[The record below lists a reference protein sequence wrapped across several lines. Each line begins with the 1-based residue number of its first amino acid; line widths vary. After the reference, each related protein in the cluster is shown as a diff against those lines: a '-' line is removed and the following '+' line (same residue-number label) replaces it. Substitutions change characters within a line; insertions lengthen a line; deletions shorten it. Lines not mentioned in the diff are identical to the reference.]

1 MLATVR
7 SDLLAAT
14 RSLWRS
20 PGFTLTTI
28 AMLSIGI
35 GLAIYMFGAIQ
46 SYLLRE
52 LPFPDA
58 AELMH
63 VEYVDSR
70 TQSDSI
76 EVPVGDFRLW
86 RRELRHLQAI
96 EAFTLGTIN
105 LSSDEDRPERYDGAF
120 VSAGSFRTLG
130 VSPLLGPGFQEGDDR
145 YGAPATVVIGHDLWQ
160 QRFNGDPDIVGK
172 TLRVNGQPASVVGVM
187 PQGFAFPFNNAVW
200 APLTAQSSLPP
211 RGTQQ
216 SVEVFARLTPG
227 SSLGE
232 ASAELDAALTRIEQ
246 ADSNTPV
253 ADRVIVKPYKE
264 EFVGGGARQ
273 TIVAMFLAVLLVLAI
288 ACVNVANLMIARGV
302 QRGRE
307 SAIRS
312 AIGASRARLVMLALN
327 EALLIAL
334 AAVIIGS
341 TLALIGGQATMDAI
355 RTSANAPPYWVT
367 VYRFD
372 AISAMF
378 ATAIAAVVVLLAG
391 LWPAWRSARVAQAE
405 GMKEGGRSTGTRLGN
420 SLTIVEIALCMV
432 LLVCAGLTIRAV
444 IQRQNLPLAYEAKQV
459 LSGRVGLF
467 EGDYPDL
474 GAVGQF
480 TDSLRQRLAA
490 LPGVEAA
497 GITSSLPMTGS
508 AGDYIS
514 IEGTVDSAETP
525 RPAVMTV
532 SADPG
537 FFTALSIPL
546 QRGRLFDGRD
556 VRDAPPVAVVSEVFA
571 QRFWPAADALGKRF
585 RLGEPG
591 RESDWI
597 EIVGVIAHI
606 PHNNGNREVG
616 ALYLPFAQKP
626 TRFFSPV
633 LRVSGDPLA
642 LAESVRT
649 TVVDL
654 DRNLP
659 VYFLRT
665 LDEWAAIA
673 AFNQRLMAALFSLF
687 GAFAVLLA
695 AAGLYAVLAYQ
706 VSQRVREI
714 GVRRALGANDS
725 GIARLVLNQGIGKL
739 VVGAGIG
746 LVLAF
751 GFAQLLS
758 GLLFGV
764 SAFDPVTYLGVV
776 VILAL
781 VTLCASLL
789 PTRRALRIAP
799 IVALR
804 HE

>member
-1 MLATVR
+1 MLATAR
-7 SDLLAAT
+7 SELLAAA

-20 PGFTLTTI
+20 PGFTLTTV

-58 AELMH
+58 AELVH
-63 VEYVDSR
+63 IEYADSR

-76 EVPVGDFRLW
+76 EVPLGDFLDW
-86 RRELRHLQAI
+86 RSELRHVQGI
-96 EAFTLGTIN
+96 EAFALGTIN

-130 VSPLLGPGFQEGDDR
+130 VSPMLGPGFQEGDDR
-145 YGAPATVVIGHDLWQ
+145 YGAPATVVIGHGLWQ

-172 TLRVNGQPASVVGVM
+172 TLRVNSQPAQVVGVM

-200 APLTAQSSLPP
+200 APLMAPSRLPP
-211 RGTQQ
+211 RGRQQ
-216 SVEVFARLTPG
+216 SVEVFARLAQG
-227 SSLGE
+227 SSMAE
-232 ASAELDAALTRIEQ
+232 ASAELDAALAQIEQ
-246 ADSNTPV
+246 ADTDTPV
-253 ADRVIVKPYKE
+253 ADRVVVKPYNE
-264 EFVGGGARQ
+264 EFVGRARQ
-273 TIVAMFLAVLLVLAI
+273 TIGAMFLAVLLVLAI
-288 ACVNVANLMIARGV
+288 ACLNVANLMIARGA
-302 QRGRE
+302 QRRRE

-355 RTSANAPPYWVT
+355 RTSANPPPYWMT

-372 AISAMF
+372 ASSALF
-378 ATAIAAVVVLLAG
+378 ATAVAAVVVLLAG
-391 LWPAWRSARVAQAE
+391 LWPAWRSARVAQAD

-420 SLTIVEIALCMV
+420 GLTIVEIALCMV

-444 IQRQNLPLAYEAKQV
+444 IERQNLPLAYEAKQV

-474 GAVGQF
+474 GEVLQF

-497 GITSSLPMTGS
+497 GITSSLPMAGS

-514 IEGTVDSAETP
+514 IEGAVGTAESP
-525 RPAVMTV
+525 RPVVMTV

-556 VRDAPPVAVVSEVFA
+556 ASDAPPVAVVSEVFA
-571 QRFWPAADALGKRF
+571 QRFWPDGDALGKRF
-585 RLGEPG
+585 RLGERG

-597 EIVGVIAHI
+597 EIVGVIPHI
-606 PHNNGNREVG
+606 PHNSGNLEVG

-633 LRVSGDPLA
+633 LRVSGEPLA
-642 LAESVRT
+642 LAESVRA

-706 VSQRVREI
+706 VSLRVREI
-714 GVRRALGANDS
+714 GVRRALGANDG
-725 GIARLVLNQGIGKL
+725 GIARLVLSQGIGKL
-739 VVGAGIG
+739 GVGVGIG

-764 SAFDPVTYLGVV
+764 SALDPVTYLGVI

-789 PTRRALRIAP
+789 PTRRALRVAP

-804 HE
+804 QE

>member
-1 MLATVR
+1 M
-7 SDLLAAT
+7 
-14 RSLWRS
+14 
-20 PGFTLTTI
+20 
-28 AMLSIGI
+28 
-35 GLAIYMFGAIQ
+35 
-46 SYLLRE
+46 
-52 LPFPDA
+52 
-58 AELMH
+58 
-63 VEYVDSR
+63 
-70 TQSDSI
+70 
-76 EVPVGDFRLW
+76 
-86 RRELRHLQAI
+86 
-96 EAFTLGTIN
+96 
-105 LSSDEDRPERYDGAF
+105 
-120 VSAGSFRTLG
+120 
-130 VSPLLGPGFQEGDDR
+130 
-145 YGAPATVVIGHDLWQ
+145 
-160 QRFNGDPDIVGK
+160 
-172 TLRVNGQPASVVGVM
+172 
-187 PQGFAFPFNNAVW
+187 
-200 APLTAQSSLPP
+200 
-211 RGTQQ
+211 
-216 SVEVFARLTPG
+216 
-227 SSLGE
+227 
-232 ASAELDAALTRIEQ
+232 
-246 ADSNTPV
+246 
-253 ADRVIVKPYKE
+253 
-264 EFVGGGARQ
+264 
-273 TIVAMFLAVLLVLAI
+273 
-288 ACVNVANLMIARGV
+288 
-302 QRGRE
+302 
-307 SAIRS
+307 
-312 AIGASRARLVMLALN
+312 GASRARLVMVALN
-327 EALLIAL
+327 EALLIAV

-355 RTSANAPPYWVT
+355 RTSANAPPYWMT
-367 VYRFD
+367 VYQFD
-372 AISAMF
+372 AISALF

-405 GMKEGGRSTGTRLGN
+405 GMKEGGRRTGTRLGN
-420 SLTIVEIALCMV
+420 GLTIVEIALCMV

-444 IQRQNLPLAYEAKQV
+444 IERQNLPLAYEAKQV

-474 GAVGQF
+474 GAVVQF
-480 TDSLRQRLAA
+480 ADSLRQRLAA
-490 LPGVEAA
+490 LPGVETA

-514 IEGTVDSAETP
+514 IEGAVDTAEAP

-532 SADPG
+532 SADPE

-571 QRFWPAADALGKRF
+571 QRFWPDADALGKRF
-585 RLGEPG
+585 RLGERG

-649 TVVDL
+649 TVVNL
-654 DRNLP
+654 DSNLP

-714 GVRRALGANDS
+714 GVRRALGANDG
-725 GIARLVLNQGIGKL
+725 GIARLVLSQGLGKL
-739 VVGAGIG
+739 GLGAGIG
-746 LVLAF
+746 LILAF

-764 SAFDPVTYLGVV
+764 SAFDPLTYLGVV
-776 VILAL
+776 VILAV
-781 VTLCASLL
+781 VTFCASLL
-789 PTRRALRIAP
+789 PTRRALAIAP

-804 HE
+804 QE

>member
-1 MLATVR
+1 MLATAR
-7 SDLLAAT
+7 SELLAAA

-20 PGFTLTTI
+20 PGFTLTTV

-58 AELMH
+58 AELVH
-63 VEYVDSR
+63 IEYADSR

-76 EVPVGDFRLW
+76 EVPLGDFLDW
-86 RRELRHLQAI
+86 RSELRHVQGI
-96 EAFTLGTIN
+96 EAFALGTIN
-105 LSSDEDRPERYDGAF
+105 VSSDEDRPERYDGAF

-130 VSPLLGPGFQEGDDR
+130 VSPMLGPGFQEGDDR
-145 YGAPATVVIGHDLWQ
+145 YGAPATVVIGHGLWQ

-172 TLRVNGQPASVVGVM
+172 TLRVNSQPAQVVGVM

-200 APLTAQSSLPP
+200 APLMTPSRLPP
-211 RGTQQ
+211 RGRQQ
-216 SVEVFARLTPG
+216 SVEVFARLAQG
-227 SSLGE
+227 SSMAE
-232 ASAELDAALTRIEQ
+232 ASAELDAALARIEQ
-246 ADSNTPV
+246 ADTDTPV
-253 ADRVIVKPYKE
+253 ADRVVVKPYNE
-264 EFVGGGARQ
+264 EFVGRARQ
-273 TIVAMFLAVLLVLAI
+273 TIGAMFLAVLLVLAI
-288 ACVNVANLMIARGV
+288 ACLNVANLMIARGA
-302 QRGRE
+302 QRRRE

-355 RTSANAPPYWVT
+355 RTSANPPPYWMT

-372 AISAMF
+372 ASSALF
-378 ATAIAAVVVLLAG
+378 ATAVAAVVVLLAG
-391 LWPAWRSARVAQAE
+391 LWPAWRSARVAQAD

-420 SLTIVEIALCMV
+420 GLTIVEIALCMV

-444 IQRQNLPLAYEAKQV
+444 IERQNLPLAYEAKQV

-474 GAVGQF
+474 GEVLQF

-497 GITSSLPMTGS
+497 GITSSLPMAGS

-514 IEGTVDSAETP
+514 IEGAVGTAESP
-525 RPAVMTV
+525 RPVVMTV

-556 VRDAPPVAVVSEVFA
+556 ASDAPPVAVVSEVFA
-571 QRFWPAADALGKRF
+571 QRFWPDGDALGKRF
-585 RLGEPG
+585 RLGERG

-597 EIVGVIAHI
+597 EIVGVIPHI
-606 PHNNGNREVG
+606 PHNSGNLEVG

-633 LRVSGDPLA
+633 LRVSGEPLA
-642 LAESVRT
+642 LAESVRA

-706 VSQRVREI
+706 VSLRVREI
-714 GVRRALGANDS
+714 GVRRALGANDG
-725 GIARLVLNQGIGKL
+725 GIARLVLSQGIGKL
-739 VVGAGIG
+739 GVGVGIG

-764 SAFDPVTYLGVV
+764 SALDPVTYLGVI

-789 PTRRALRIAP
+789 PTRRALRVAP

-804 HE
+804 QE

>member
-1 MLATVR
+1 MLATAR
-7 SDLLAAT
+7 SELLAAA

-20 PGFTLTTI
+20 PGFTLTTV

-58 AELMH
+58 AELVH
-63 VEYVDSR
+63 IEYADSR

-76 EVPVGDFRLW
+76 EVPLGDFLDW
-86 RRELRHLQAI
+86 RSELRHVQGI
-96 EAFTLGTIN
+96 EAFALGTIN

-130 VSPLLGPGFQEGDDR
+130 VSPMLGPGFQEGDDR
-145 YGAPATVVIGHDLWQ
+145 YGAPATVVIGHGLWQ

-172 TLRVNGQPASVVGVM
+172 TLRVNSQPAQVVGVM

-200 APLTAQSSLPP
+200 APLMAPSRLPP
-211 RGTQQ
+211 RGRQQ
-216 SVEVFARLTPG
+216 SVEVFARLAQG
-227 SSLGE
+227 SSMAE
-232 ASAELDAALTRIEQ
+232 ASAELDAALARIEQ
-246 ADSNTPV
+246 ADTDTPV
-253 ADRVIVKPYKE
+253 ADRVVVKPYNE
-264 EFVGGGARQ
+264 EFVGRARQ
-273 TIVAMFLAVLLVLAI
+273 TIGAMFLAVLLVLAI
-288 ACVNVANLMIARGV
+288 ACLNVANLMIARGA
-302 QRGRE
+302 QRRRE

-355 RTSANAPPYWVT
+355 RTSANPPPYWMT

-372 AISAMF
+372 ASSALF
-378 ATAIAAVVVLLAG
+378 ATAVAAVVVLLAG
-391 LWPAWRSARVAQAE
+391 LWPAWRSARVAQAD

-420 SLTIVEIALCMV
+420 GLTIVEIALCMV

-444 IQRQNLPLAYEAKQV
+444 IERQNLPLAYEAKQV

-474 GAVGQF
+474 GEVLQF

-497 GITSSLPMTGS
+497 GITSSLPMAGS

-514 IEGTVDSAETP
+514 IEGAVDTAESP
-525 RPAVMTV
+525 RPVVMTV

-556 VRDAPPVAVVSEVFA
+556 ARDAPPVAVVSEVFA
-571 QRFWPAADALGKRF
+571 QRFWPDGDALGKRF
-585 RLGEPG
+585 RLGERG

-597 EIVGVIAHI
+597 EIVGVIPHI
-606 PHNNGNREVG
+606 PHNSGNLEVG

-633 LRVSGDPLA
+633 LRVSGEPLA
-642 LAESVRT
+642 LAESVRA

-706 VSQRVREI
+706 VSLRVREI
-714 GVRRALGANDS
+714 GVRRALGANDG
-725 GIARLVLNQGIGKL
+725 GIARLVLSQGIGKL
-739 VVGAGIG
+739 GVGVGIG

-764 SAFDPVTYLGVV
+764 SALDPVTYLGVI

-789 PTRRALRIAP
+789 PTRRALRVAP

-804 HE
+804 QE

>member
-1 MLATVR
+1 MLATAR
-7 SDLLAAT
+7 SELLAAA

-20 PGFTLTTI
+20 PGFTLTTV

-58 AELMH
+58 AELVH
-63 VEYVDSR
+63 IEYADSR

-76 EVPVGDFRLW
+76 EVPLGDFLDW
-86 RRELRHLQAI
+86 RSELRHVQGI
-96 EAFTLGTIN
+96 EAFALGTIN
-105 LSSDEDRPERYDGAF
+105 VSSDEDRPERYDGAF

-130 VSPLLGPGFQEGDDR
+130 VSPMLGPGFQEGDDR
-145 YGAPATVVIGHDLWQ
+145 YGAPATVVIGHGLWQ

-172 TLRVNGQPASVVGVM
+172 TLRVNSQPAQVVGVM

-200 APLTAQSSLPP
+200 APLMTPSRLPP
-211 RGTQQ
+211 RGRQQ
-216 SVEVFARLTPG
+216 SVEVFARLAQG
-227 SSLGE
+227 SSMAE
-232 ASAELDAALTRIEQ
+232 ASAELDAALARIEQ
-246 ADSNTPV
+246 ADTDTPV
-253 ADRVIVKPYKE
+253 ADRVVVKPYNE
-264 EFVGGGARQ
+264 EFVGRARQ
-273 TIVAMFLAVLLVLAI
+273 TIGAMFLAVLLVLAI
-288 ACVNVANLMIARGV
+288 ACLNVANLMIARGA
-302 QRGRE
+302 QRRRE

-355 RTSANAPPYWVT
+355 RTSANPPPYWMT

-372 AISAMF
+372 AISALF
-378 ATAIAAVVVLLAG
+378 ATAVAAVVVLLAG
-391 LWPAWRSARVAQAE
+391 LWPAWRSARVAQAD

-420 SLTIVEIALCMV
+420 GLTIVEIALCMV

-444 IQRQNLPLAYEAKQV
+444 IERQNLPLAYEAKQV

-474 GAVGQF
+474 GEVLQF

-497 GITSSLPMTGS
+497 GITSSLPMAGS

-514 IEGTVDSAETP
+514 IEGAVGTAESP
-525 RPAVMTV
+525 RPVVMTV

-556 VRDAPPVAVVSEVFA
+556 ARDAPPVAVVSEVFA
-571 QRFWPAADALGKRF
+571 QRFWPDGDALGKRF
-585 RLGEPG
+585 RLGERG
-591 RESDWI
+591 RESEWI
-597 EIVGVIAHI
+597 EIVGVIPHI
-606 PHNNGNREVG
+606 PHNSGNLEVG

-633 LRVSGDPLA
+633 LRVSGEPLA
-642 LAESVRT
+642 LAESVRA

-706 VSQRVREI
+706 VSLRVREI
-714 GVRRALGANDS
+714 GVRRALGANDG
-725 GIARLVLNQGIGKL
+725 GIARLVLSQGIGKL
-739 VVGAGIG
+739 GVGVSIG

-764 SAFDPVTYLGVV
+764 SALDPVTYLGVI

-789 PTRRALRIAP
+789 PTRRALRVAP

-804 HE
+804 QE

>member
-1 MLATVR
+1 MLATAR
-7 SDLLAAT
+7 SELLAAA

-20 PGFTLTTI
+20 PGFTLTTV

-58 AELMH
+58 AELVH
-63 VEYVDSR
+63 IEYADSR

-76 EVPVGDFRLW
+76 EVPLGDFLDW
-86 RRELRHLQAI
+86 RSELRHVQGI
-96 EAFTLGTIN
+96 EAFALGTIN
-105 LSSDEDRPERYDGAF
+105 VSSDEDRPERYDGAF

-130 VSPLLGPGFQEGDDR
+130 VSPMLGPGFQEGDDR
-145 YGAPATVVIGHDLWQ
+145 YGAPATVVIGHGLWQ

-172 TLRVNGQPASVVGVM
+172 TLRVNSQSAQVVGVM

-200 APLTAQSSLPP
+200 APLMTPSRLPP
-211 RGTQQ
+211 RGRQQ
-216 SVEVFARLTPG
+216 SVEVFARLAQG
-227 SSLGE
+227 SSMAE
-232 ASAELDAALTRIEQ
+232 ASAELDAALARIEQ

-253 ADRVIVKPYKE
+253 ADRVVVKPYNE
-264 EFVGGGARQ
+264 EFVGRARQ
-273 TIVAMFLAVLLVLAI
+273 TIGAMFLAVLLVLAI
-288 ACVNVANLMIARGV
+288 ACLNVANLMIARGA
-302 QRGRE
+302 QRRRE

-355 RTSANAPPYWVT
+355 RTSANPPPYWMT

-372 AISAMF
+372 ASSALF
-378 ATAIAAVVVLLAG
+378 ATAVAAVVVLLAG
-391 LWPAWRSARVAQAE
+391 LWPAWRSARVAQAD

-420 SLTIVEIALCMV
+420 GLTIVEIALCMV

-444 IQRQNLPLAYEAKQV
+444 IERQNLPLAYEAKQV

-474 GAVGQF
+474 GEVLQF

-497 GITSSLPMTGS
+497 GITSSLPMAGS

-514 IEGTVDSAETP
+514 IEGAVDTAESP
-525 RPAVMTV
+525 RPVVMTV

-556 VRDAPPVAVVSEVFA
+556 ARDAPPVAVVSEVFA
-571 QRFWPAADALGKRF
+571 QRFWPDGDALGKRF
-585 RLGEPG
+585 RLGERG

-597 EIVGVIAHI
+597 EIVGVIPHI
-606 PHNNGNREVG
+606 PHNSGNLEVG

-633 LRVSGDPLA
+633 LRVSGEPLA
-642 LAESVRT
+642 LAESVRA

-706 VSQRVREI
+706 VSLRVREI
-714 GVRRALGANDS
+714 GVRRALGANDG
-725 GIARLVLNQGIGKL
+725 GIARLVLSQGIGKL
-739 VVGAGIG
+739 GVGVGIG

-764 SAFDPVTYLGVV
+764 SALDPVTYLGVI

-789 PTRRALRIAP
+789 PTRRALRVAP

-804 HE
+804 QE